1 MKDLTKGSPGKLIV
15 QFAIPILIG
24 NLFQLFYSLVDTRI
38 VGSTLGDEAL
48 AAVGATSTLNNL
60 IIGFL
65 IGITNGFAIIV
76 ARRFGAKQYDG
87 MRKAIA
93 GTLKLGVVIACIL
106 TVVSVGFLTPIL
118 QLLNMPEE
126 LMANG
131 SLYIRIILIGMMAAM
146 LYNVCASILRAM
158 GDTVTPLM
166 FLIISTVS
174 NVLLDY
180 MFILGFKTGV
190 EGAAY
195 ATVIS
200 QIGAAILCFIY
211 MWKKYPILHLS
222 KADFTGEKG
231 LIKELLQSGLSMG
244 LMQSFVSFGTVALQ
258 SAINTLGTHTI
269 VAHAGARKVTEIFM
283 LPFSVLGMTMATYCS
298 QNLGAGKPER
308 IKTGLWQSLVMAW
321 AWCILVVIASYTIAP
336 SLIKAITATKV
347 EEVIET
353 GSLYLRIDTLI
364 YFVPAAISIIR
375 NALQGIGDHVTPIFS
390 SAIELVGKVVVAIWL
405 TPVLQ
410 YMGIILAEPIVW
422 VLMVIPLVIKILTT
436 PTLKKTGI
444 TANNIAEE
452 FID

>member
-1 MKDLTKGSPGKLIV
+1 MKDLTKGNPSKLIV

-38 VGSTLGDEAL
+38 VGSTLGNEAL
-48 AAVGATSTLNNL
+48 AAVGATGTLNNL

-65 IGITNGFAIIV
+65 IGLTNGFAIIV

-93 GTLKLGVVIACIL
+93 GTLKLGILIACIL
-106 TVVSVGFLTPIL
+106 TVISVTFLNTIL
-118 QLLNMPEE
+118 RWLNMPEE

-131 SLYIRIILIGMMAAM
+131 SLYIRIILLGMMAAM
-146 LYNVCASILRAM
+146 LYNVCASILRAI
-158 GDTVTPLM
+158 GDTVTPLI

-174 NVLLDY
+174 NVFLDY
-180 MFILGFKTGV
+180 MFILGLKTGV

-200 QIGAAILCFIY
+200 QIGAAILCFLY

-222 KADFTGEKG
+222 KDDFKGEEG
-231 LIKELLQSGLSMG
+231 LIKELLSSGLSMG

-258 SAINTLGTHTI
+258 SAINTLGTNII

-308 IKTGLWQSLVMAW
+308 IKAGLWQALLMAW

-336 SLIKAITATKV
+336 SLIRGITATKV
-347 EEVIET
+347 DEVVET
-353 GSLYLRIDTLI
+353 GSLYLRIDTLL

-375 NALQGIGDHVTPIFS
+375 NSLQGIGDHITPIFS
-390 SAIELVGKVVVAIWL
+390 SFIELIGKVIIAIWL
-405 TPVLQ
+405 TPILK

-422 VLMVIPLVIKILTT
+422 VLMVIPLIIKILTT
-436 PTLKKTGI
+436 PKLKTTKPVEAI
-444 TANNIAEE
+444 LS
-452 FID
+452 

>member
-1 MKDLTKGSPGKLIV
+1 MKDLTKGSPSKLII

-38 VGSTLGDEAL
+38 VGSTLGDQAL

-76 ARRFGAKQYDG
+76 ARRFGAKAYES

-93 GTLKLGVVIACIL
+93 GTLKLGIFIALIL
-106 TVVSVGFLTPIL
+106 TIVSVGFLTPIL
-118 QLLNMPEE
+118 HLLNMPEE
-126 LMANG
+126 LMASG
-131 SLYIRIILIGMMAAM
+131 SLYIRIILMGMMAAM

-158 GDTVTPLM
+158 GDTVTPLI

-174 NVLLDY
+174 NVFLDY
-180 MFILGFKTGV
+180 IFILGLKMGV

-200 QIGAAILCFIY
+200 QIGAAVLCFIY
-211 MWKKYPILHLS
+211 MWKKYPILHL
-222 KADFTGEKG
+222 KKEDFRGEEG
-231 LIKELLQSGLSMG
+231 LMQELLRSGLSMG

-258 SAINTLGTHTI
+258 SAINTLGTNTI
-269 VAHAGARKVTEIFM
+269 VAHAGARKVTEMFM

-298 QNLGAGKPER
+298 QNLGAGKMKR
-308 IKTGLWQSLVMAW
+308 IKTGLWQALIMAW
-321 AWCILVVIASYTIAP
+321 IWCGLVVLASYTIAP

-347 EEVIET
+347 QEVVET
-353 GSLYLRIDTLI
+353 GSLYLRIDTLL
-364 YFVPAAISIIR
+364 YFVPAAICIIR

-390 SAIELVGKVVVAIWL
+390 SAIELVGKVIVAVWL

-422 VLMVIPLVIKILTT
+422 VLMVIPLVIKILTI
-436 PTLKKTGI
+436 PALKQTEI
-444 TANNIAEE
+444 INA
-452 FID
+452 